1 MQRALNENCIVL
13 QFQLQFYCKWQ
24 KKWWHL
30 QYNPS
35 LQYRYFVSSSR
46 MDGSLNL
53 SPTDAF
59 LQYMSA
65 VTNQNGYTE
74 KINKLGKVKA
84 ADYWVTHTRSQL
96 KMGPSVIFGE
106 FEV

>member
-1 MQRALNENCIVL
+1 
-13 QFQLQFYCKWQ
+13 
-24 KKWWHL
+24 
-30 QYNPS
+30 
-35 LQYRYFVSSSR
+35 

-74 KINKLGKVKA
+74 KINKLGNVKA

-96 KMGPSVIFGE
+96 KWGQV
-106 FEV
+106 